1 MRINPSSESLTPVTN
16 TSIDDEHI
24 PDSKKSLVDNSSPFR
39 SWTKYYSSDSLP
51 QSIELTKVLI
61 HTVIARL
68 ATTFLN
74 LSSWTMKVIKW
85 KPTSSEE
92 LEIAETKLLSCKTLF
107 VVFFI
112 IMLLFFG
119 RLPFSSLLLLS
130 RDSFFIFF
138 FLIYFLLHFPSSFT
152 LNIVLLTR
160 VVFL

>member
-92 LEIAETKLLSCKTLF
+92 LEIAETKLLSCKTL
-107 VVFFI
+107 
-112 IMLLFFG
+112 LFFHHN
-119 RLPFSSLLLLS
+119 
-130 RDSFFIFF
+130 ICYC
-138 FLIYFLLHFPSSFT
+138 FLVDCHFPRYYYFPVTLSSSSS
-152 LNIVLLTR
+152 
-160 VVFL
+160 